1 MRQDEFLNS
10 LKDALVGKVPEQVIY
25 DNINYYKD
33 YINSQIKNGRSESD
47 ILASLGDPRLLAKT
61 IEESNKFSGNT
72 SNNGYYDNSSYNNSY
87 GNMHGNFSSNY
98 NSGYDYS
105 QNDSDKKGKVIQFK
119 GWFILGIV
127 ILLLVIIVMLVFKVA
142 VALAPVALL
151 VIAVSI
157 VVKGIKQWKNG

>member
-1 MRQDEFLNS
+1 
-10 LKDALVGKVPEQVIY
+10 
-25 DNINYYKD
+25 
-33 YINSQIKNGRSESD
+33 
-47 ILASLGDPRLLAKT
+47 
-61 IEESNKFSGNT
+61 
-72 SNNGYYDNSSYNNSY
+72 
-87 GNMHGNFSSNY
+87 GNFSSNY

-119 GWFILGIV
+119 GWLILGIV